1 MHKTNI
7 PRAEDKNTMR
17 EKILS
22 EIADII
28 SVFTDLDGGLWS
40 LTILCELLSE
50 MCNTQNWQAA
60 EIIRRKMYQAAEV
73 TYKDEKVDAE
83 ELLQF
88 VEIITEEVEDIL

>member
-7 PRAEDKNTMR
+7 PRVEDKNTMR
-17 EKILS
+17 EKMLS

-28 SVFTDLDGGLWS
+28 SVFTDLNGGLWS
-40 LTILCELLSE
+40 LAILCELLSE
-50 MCNTQNWQAA
+50 TCSIQNWQAA

-73 TYKDEKVDAE
+73 AYKDEKVDAE